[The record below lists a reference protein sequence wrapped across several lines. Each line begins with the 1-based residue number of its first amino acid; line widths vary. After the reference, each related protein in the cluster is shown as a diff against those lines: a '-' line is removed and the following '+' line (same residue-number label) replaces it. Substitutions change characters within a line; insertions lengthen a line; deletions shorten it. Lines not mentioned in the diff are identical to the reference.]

1 MNKIDQIYL
10 QSKNVQRSAF
20 IWNAM
25 ASMVL
30 AAQSVLVMMILTR
43 TIGME
48 KAGIFSF
55 AHSNANLMYFIG
67 EFGARRYQASDVK
80 EKYSPSEYY
89 GFRILTTSLMVLV
102 LVIFSVFASI
112 TRGYTADKALT
123 IFFVGMCLVVQAL
136 SDGYEANMQQ
146 KGRLDIAAKGAF
158 TRSSSLIVAYLIG
171 IFATRS
177 LVVSSALAFGLAACS
192 FLLTVFRYSSRFG
205 ERKPLFKSS
214 TIRGLFI
221 ALVPIFATLF
231 LNNYIANA
239 PKYAIDDA
247 LGDEIQALY
256 GFLFMPSYAIGVVCN
271 FIFNPIIVSYS
282 KLWTENKIKEFRRLV
297 GRQMLII
304 TGLTVL
310 ALIAAFLLGIPV
322 LSLVFGADLDGYR
335 KELCILI
342 LGGSMWA
349 FCTFFTTI
357 ITIMRKQ
364 NNLLVGYLIAA
375 AVMLLASKK
384 VVTSYGVTGAAVLYT
399 CVMML
404 LAIMLFA
411 FCMIGIAS
419 QKKKGSMSDAV
430 S

>member
-1 MNKIDQIYL
+1 MNAIDRFYK
-10 QSKNVQRSAF
+10 QSGNIQRSAF

-30 AAQSVLVMMILTR
+30 AAQSVIVMMILTR
-43 TIGME
+43 TIGIE
-48 KAGIFSF
+48 EAGIFSF

-67 EFGARRYQASDVK
+67 EFGARRYQASDVN

-89 GFRILTTSLMVLV
+89 GFRMLTSALMVAVLLV
-102 LVIFSVFASI
+102 FSVHASI
-112 TRGYTADKALT
+112 TRGYTMAKTLT
-123 IFFVGMCLVVQAL
+123 VFFVGMCLVVQAV

-171 IFATRS
+171 IFVTRS
-177 LVVSSALAFGLAACS
+177 LVISSALAFVLASCS
-192 FLLTVFRYSSRFG
+192 FLFTVFRYSSDFG
-205 ERKPLFKSS
+205 KRKPVLKP
-214 TIRGLFI
+214 TAVKGLFL
-221 ALVPIFATLF
+221 ALLPIFITLF

-239 PKYAIDDA
+239 PKYAIDDV
-247 LGDEIQALY
+247 LGDEIQAIY

-282 KLWTENKIKEFRRLV
+282 KLWTENKIKEFARLV

-304 TGLTVL
+304 SGLTVL
-310 ALIAAFLLGIPV
+310 ALIAAFFLGIPV

-335 KELCILI
+335 RELCILI

-364 NNLLVGYLIAA
+364 NTLLVGYLIAA
-375 AVMLLASKK
+375 VAILVSAKK
-384 VVTSYGVTGAAVLYT
+384 VVTTYGISGAAVLYT
-399 CVMML
+399 CVMMF
-404 LAIMLFA
+404 LAVMLFV
-411 FCMIGIAS
+411 FCALGIAGRRKES
-419 QKKKGSMSDAV
+419 L
-430 S
+430 